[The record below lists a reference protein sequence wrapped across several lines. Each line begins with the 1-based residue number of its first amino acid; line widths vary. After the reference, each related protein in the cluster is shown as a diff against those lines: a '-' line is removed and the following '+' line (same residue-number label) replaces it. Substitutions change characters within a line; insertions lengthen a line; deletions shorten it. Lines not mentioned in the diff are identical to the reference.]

1 MRTGAG
7 TLYHQLLTAL
17 RERIGSGEIEVGD
30 RLPSE
35 AELERDY
42 GVSRTTARRALD
54 ELRRQGVVRREPGRG
69 TFLAGPR
76 VRTDLGRL
84 YSFSEEIER
93 LGHGTGA
100 RLVEKGEVGA
110 SEEVA
115 GALGVEVGET
125 VLYVRRLRLAD
136 ELPLFVGDSYLPV
149 ERFSLLRDA
158 DYEAVSLSRA
168 LREAAGLEVE
178 RARQWIGAVA
188 AGESVA
194 ALLEVEP
201 GSPVLCVE
209 RIAFV
214 RGDEPVESVKAY
226 FHPTR
231 YRHYNE
237 LSLRHEQV

>member
-1 MRTGAG
+1 M
-7 TLYHQLLTAL
+7 
-17 RERIGSGEIEVGD
+17 
-30 RLPSE
+30 PSE
-35 AELERDY
+35 ADLERDY

-93 LGHGTGA
+93 LGHRPGA
-100 RLVEKGEVGA
+100 RLVEKGEAGA

-115 GALGVEVGET
+115 DALGVEPGEA

-136 ELPLFVGDSYLPV
+136 EQPLFVGDSYLPV
-149 ERFSLLRDA
+149 GRFPVLRSA
-158 DYEAVSLSRA
+158 DYAAVSMSGLFRGV
-168 LREAAGLEVE
+168 AGLEVE
-178 RARQWIGAVA
+178 RARQWIRAVA
-188 AGESVA
+188 AGDGVA
-194 ALLEVEP
+194 ALLEVEA

-214 RGDEPVESVKAY
+214 RGDEAVESVKAY

-237 LSLRHEQV
+237 LSARPVEG